1 MDLTVRPMGADDV
14 DRVRQ
19 VTEAAFAG
27 LEAAS
32 GVPEPPAQPTDRA
45 RIRFAH
51 LLATDPGG
59 CWVAERKGRVV
70 GAAIAILRE
79 GLWGLSLLVVHPAQ
93 QSTGL
98 GRELLARAVEYGSGA
113 RGRIILASPDARA
126 LRAYLNLGLDLVPAA
141 AAAGVPRGA
150 RAPAGVRRGGPDDA
164 PLIAEV
170 DHLVRGAAHGDDVD
184 KLVAGGHRL
193 LVDPGRGYVT
203 IGRGSVS
210 LLAARDE
217 EAATGLLRAALHAA
231 GDDVIRVEWLTA
243 DQQWAVR
250 ECHRAGL
257 SFHLDWGAVLTD
269 GDVGPLR
276 PYLPNGAYL

>member
-1 MDLTVRPMGADDV
+1 MTVRPMEAGDV

-19 VTEAAFAG
+19 VTLAAFAR

-32 GVPEPPAQPTDRA
+32 GVPEPPGQEPERA

-59 CWVAERKGRVV
+59 CWVAQRKGRVV
-70 GAAIAILRE
+70 GAAIAVLRE

-98 GRELLARAVEYGSGA
+98 GRELLARAAEYGRDA

-126 LRAYLNLGLDLVPAA
+126 LRAYLGLGLDLVPAA
-141 AAAGVPRGA
+141 AAAGVPRGV
-150 RAPAGVRRGGPDDA
+150 RAPGEVRRGEADDA
-164 PLIAEV
+164 PLLAEV
-170 DHLVRGAAHGDDVD
+170 DHLVRGAAHGADID
-184 KLVAGGHRL
+184 KLVAAGHRL
-193 LVDPGRGYVT
+193 LVHPGRGYVT

-217 EAATGLLRAALHAA
+217 DAATGLLRAALHAA
-231 GDDVIRVEWLTA
+231 GEDVIRVEWLTA

-269 GDVGPLR
+269 GDTGPLR

>member
-1 MDLTVRPMGADDV
+1 VDLTVRPMEAGDV
-14 DRVRQ
+14 DETRRVTQ
-19 VTEAAFAG
+19 AAFAG

-32 GVPEPPAQPTDRA
+32 GVPEPPAQSPEHA

-51 LLATDPGG
+51 LLGTDPGG
-59 CWVAERKGRVV
+59 CWVAVRKERVV

-79 GLWGLSLLVVHPAQ
+79 GLWGLSLLIVHPAQ

-98 GRELLARAVEYGSGA
+98 GRELLARAAEYGRQA
-113 RGRIILASPDARA
+113 RGRIVLASPDPRA
-126 LRAYLNLGLDLVPAA
+126 LRAYLGLGLELQPAA

-150 RAPAGVRRGGPDDA
+150 RAPAEVRPGEPEDA
-164 PLIAEV
+164 PLMAEI
-170 DHLVRGAAHGDDVD
+170 DHLVRGAAHGADVD
-184 KLVAGGHRL
+184 KLVAAGHRL
-193 LVDPGRGYVT
+193 LVHPGRGYVT

-217 EAATGLLRAALHAA
+217 EAAAGLLRAALHAA
-231 GDDVIRVEWLTA
+231 GDEVIRVEWLTA
-243 DQQWAVR
+243 HQQWAVE

-257 SFHLDWGAVLTD
+257 SFHLDWGALLAD
-269 GDVGPLR
+269 GDTGPLW